1 MTKAGEAFVS
11 RMKIVDSMARAGTP
25 VFAALAAGLEDEDWT
40 LIYVAARRMA
50 FDIENQS
57 EREELLKE

>member
-1 MTKAGEAFVS
+1 
-11 RMKIVDSMARAGTP
+11 MKIVDSMARAGTP